1 MSATRPCAFT
11 SEPRAISLVV
21 PTWNGGE
28 RFLRLLERLATQ
40 RLSAESVED
49 SFQLVVIDSS
59 SSDGSA
65 DAARAAGALVEVI
78 DQSEFNHGATR
89 NRGIERSSGERV
101 LLLTQ
106 DAIPLDDDYVATLA
120 RVFDEPHVDAA
131 YARQFPLPDQDPILA
146 ERLRNWAATRAEPCD
161 QAFAAGDPE
170 VALAAYLALEPL
182 ARLSACAFDNV
193 ASAVRRSSWERH
205 PFPSAPFG
213 EDVAFG
219 KELLLAGGTI
229 RFEPRASVEHS
240 HPIDLVRE
248 FKRLYCDHRNL
259 FNLFEVRTVPTWRA
273 VWDGWHWQRR
283 TYFELLDRLP
293 DLTAAER
300 RRWKRFAVPYSLAE
314 PLAQF
319 LGARSNWKVGQ
330 SRLWSWVDGRLRRGV

>member
-1 MSATRPCAFT
+1 VSSGRASAFT
-11 SEPRAISLVV
+11 SEPRAISVVV

-28 RFLRLLERLATQ
+28 RFLRLLERLAGQ
-40 RLSAESVED
+40 QVD
-49 SFQLVVIDSS
+49 GGFQLVVVDSS

-89 NRGIERSSGERV
+89 NRGIARSSGERV

-106 DAIPLDDDYVATLA
+106 DAIPQSDDYVATLA
-120 RVFDEPHVDAA
+120 RVFDETPVDAA

-146 ERLRNWAATRAEPCD
+146 ERLRNWAATRDAPCD
-161 QAFAAGDPE
+161 QTLAPGDPRA
-170 VALAAYLALEPL
+170 ALAAYLALEPL
-182 ARLSACAFDNV
+182 QRLAACAFDNV
-193 ASAVRRSSWERH
+193 ASAVRRTTWERH
-205 PFPSAPFG
+205 PFPAAPFG

-259 FNLFEVRTVPTWRA
+259 HQLFEVRTVPTWRA

-293 DLTAAER
+293 ELSASER
-300 RRWKRFAVPYSLAE
+300 RHWKRFAVPYSLAE

-319 LGARSNWKVGQ
+319 LGARSNWKVGA
-330 SRLWSWVDGRLRRGV
+330 SRFWTAVDRRLRRGV